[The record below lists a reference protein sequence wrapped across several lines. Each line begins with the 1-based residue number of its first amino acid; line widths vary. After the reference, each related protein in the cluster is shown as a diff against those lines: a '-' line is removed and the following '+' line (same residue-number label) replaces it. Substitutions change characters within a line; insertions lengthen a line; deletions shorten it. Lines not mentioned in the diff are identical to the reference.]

1 MISVKEAKE
10 ILFSNLPEPKT
21 LNVKLEDAVGLVLAE
36 ELVAP
41 INVPSFDNSA
51 MDGYAFSFEDCQNR
65 LPMVVKYT
73 IPAGTVDLPELQ
85 SGEVARIFTGAPIPK
100 GADTVV
106 MQELTSRKEDF
117 LTIESD
123 TVKKG
128 DHIRK
133 KASQTVTGDQVAQAG
148 WRLKPAMIG
157 FLAGFG
163 FDRVTVF
170 RPPSVT
176 ILTSGKELV
185 SPGNPL
191 GFGQVYE
198 SSSYT
203 LKAALKEMG
212 IPVTSMPIVED
223 DLVRIQ
229 ASIEAAL
236 ENSDILLVTGGISVG
251 DYDFVNQAF
260 ENLGIEQL
268 FYKIR
273 QKPGKPLFAGKRG
286 DKLVFGLPGNPGST
300 LTCFYQYVKP
310 SILKMMGKDFSE
322 EKTPLLSLAGDFKK
336 RLGLTHFMKGLV
348 TQQEVK
354 VLSDQESYKM
364 NSFSQSNC
372 LIEFEEEK
380 EMFVKGDLVK
390 VHFLD

>member
-41 INVPSFDNSA
+41 IDVPSFDNSA

-106 MQELTSRKEDF
+106 MQELTSRKDDF
-117 LTIESD
+117 LTIEAD

-133 KASQTVTGDQVAQAG
+133 KASQTVTGDQVAQVG
-148 WRLKPAMIG
+148 WLLKPAMIG

-163 FDRVTVF
+163 FERVTVF

-185 SPGNPL
+185 SPRNPL

-229 ASIEAAL
+229 ASIEAAF

-336 RLGLTHFMKGLV
+336 RLGFTHFMKGLV
-348 TQQEVK
+348 THQEVK

>member
-1 MISVKEAKE
+1 MISVQEAKE
-10 ILFSNLPEPKT
+10 ILFKHLPEPKIIT
-21 LNVKLEDAVGLVLAE
+21 VKLEDAVGLVLAE
-36 ELVAP
+36 DLAAP
-41 INVPSFDNSA
+41 LDVPSFDNSA

-85 SGEVARIFTGAPIPK
+85 SGEAARIFTGAPIPK
-100 GADTVV
+100 GCDTVV
-106 MQELTSRKEDF
+106 MQELTSRKDDF
-117 LTIESD
+117 LSIEAD

-133 KASQTVTGDQVAQAG
+133 QASQTSMGDQVAQVG
-148 WRLKPAMIG
+148 WLLKPAMIG
-157 FLAGFG
+157 FLAGLG
-163 FDRVTVF
+163 FDRVSVF
-170 RPPSVT
+170 RPPNVT

-203 LKAALKEMG
+203 LKAALREMG

-229 ASIEAAL
+229 ESIETAL
-236 ENSDILLVTGGISVG
+236 GNSDILLVTGGISVG
-251 DYDFVNQAF
+251 DFDFVNQAF
-260 ENLGIEQL
+260 KNLGVEQL

-273 QKPGKPLFAGKRG
+273 QKPGKPLFAGKRENQ
-286 DKLVFGLPGNPGST
+286 LVFGLPGNPGST

-310 SILKMMGKDFSE
+310 SILKIMGKE
-322 EKTPLLSLAGDFKK
+322 AAGEKPQLVSLEGDFQK
-336 RLGLTHFMKGLV
+336 RLGLTHFVKGLV
-348 TQQEVK
+348 SNQEVK

-364 NSFSQSNC
+364 NAFAQSNC
-372 LIEFEEEK
+372 LIEFEETK
-380 EMFVKGDLVK
+380 EMFVKGDLVR